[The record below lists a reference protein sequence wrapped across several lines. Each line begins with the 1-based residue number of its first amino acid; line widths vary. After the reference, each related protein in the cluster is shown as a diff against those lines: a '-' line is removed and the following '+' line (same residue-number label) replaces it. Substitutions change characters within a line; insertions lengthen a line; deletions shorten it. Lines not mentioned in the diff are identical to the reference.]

1 MPTSNPPGTR
11 LASPK
16 PSKLLL
22 LATCRRLLSPCALAV
37 DRFIGL
43 LSVCV
48 ADRASCDAVAAALG
62 IPSDQIGMALRAVV
76 LAADVRGHGC
86 LDWEALEVFHA
97 GRCLHGGFNG
107 DPEETYRRED
117 GPWESPVRTW
127 HGSREDHSLVRL
139 RGFAAV
145 DAFPDIARATT
156 HDGFERSATFEHEL
170 DLHAS
175 PYRALKFAQEFA
187 MALRP
192 ADFAGLIPLINAFR
206 VKIKYKEP
214 VYWRGDAGYFPL
226 TTAGVLWR
234 EQARRKS
241 RGWNNCGVFGPDGPD
256 YL

>member
-1 MPTSNPPGTR
+1 MKIFPFGAPSRRSIARTR
-11 LASPK
+11 CVE
-16 PSKLLL
+16 LLFY
-22 LATCRRLLSPCALAV
+22 A
-37 DRFIGL
+37 FGQGEGL
-43 LSVCV
+43 FGSEDDDGKVSV
-48 ADRASCDAVAAALG
+48 ADSASCDAVAAALG
-62 IPSDQIGMALRAVV
+62 IPSDQIGTALRAVV
-76 LAADVRGHGC
+76 LAANVRGQGY

-97 GRCLHGGFNG
+97 GRSLAGGFF
-107 DPEETYRRED
+107 DDYEAKYRRED
-117 GPWESPVRTW
+117 GVFGNTERTW
-127 HGSREDHSLVRL
+127 HGSLEEHSLVRL

-156 HDGFERSATFEHEL
+156 HDGFERSATFEHVL

-206 VKIKYKEP
+206 VTIEYKKP
-214 VYWRGDAGYFPL
+214 VYWKQGLTAYFPL
-226 TTAGVLWR
+226 TTIGVLRR

-256 YL
+256 Y